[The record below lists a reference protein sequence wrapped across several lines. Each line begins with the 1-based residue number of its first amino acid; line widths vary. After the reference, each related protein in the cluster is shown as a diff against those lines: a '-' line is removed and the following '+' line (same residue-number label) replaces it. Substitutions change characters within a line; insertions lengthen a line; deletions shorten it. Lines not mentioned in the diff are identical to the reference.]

1 MVALT
6 LALLAAAPDAPA
18 APDEPPPAVRDAP
31 GLTAGSR
38 AQLELDYARLQRERP
53 SLKLPLLI
61 TGGALLGLALGAE
74 LLFGAWGWSRVAP
87 SGAWNQ
93 ASVRY
98 LTASGSGYALAG
110 LTVSITGVYLLVR
123 TVRERRAADVQL
135 EELERL
141 LARPGPP

>member
-6 LALLAAAPDAPA
+6 LALLTAAPA
-18 APDEPPPAVRDAP
+18 APAAEPPPAVREAP
-31 GLTAGSR
+31 GLTAASR

-74 LLFGAWGWSRVAP
+74 LLLGAWGWSRVAP

-110 LTVSITGVYLLVR
+110 LTVSITGVYLLVK
-123 TVRERRAADVQL
+123 TVRERRAADAQL